1 MSNNK
6 WKMGQIFV
14 AFSDYLNF
22 KKCPYFLTA
31 VGKVQCKD
39 FHTET
44 QRCVLQT
51 NFSFL
56 SSYRFTRYSD
66 LIYQKAGV
74 IVEMEDVNV
83 TDRMVGFY
91 CYFFALSSHGQ

>member
-1 MSNNK
+1 
-6 WKMGQIFV
+6 MGKIFV

-22 KKCPYFLTA
+22 KKCPSA
-31 VGKVQCKD
+31 VGKLQYKD
-39 FHTET
+39 FHNKTE
-44 QRCVLQT
+44 RLV
-51 NFSFL
+51 FL

-91 CYFFALSSHGQ
+91 CYFFDLSSHGQ

>member
-1 MSNNK
+1 
-6 WKMGQIFV
+6 MGKIFV

-22 KKCPYFLTA
+22 KKCPSA
-31 VGKVQCKD
+31 VGKLQYKY
-39 FHTET
+39 FHNETE
-44 QRCVLQT
+44 RCVSQT
-51 NFSFL
+51 KFSFFL

-91 CYFFALSSHGQ
+91 CYFFDLSSHGQ